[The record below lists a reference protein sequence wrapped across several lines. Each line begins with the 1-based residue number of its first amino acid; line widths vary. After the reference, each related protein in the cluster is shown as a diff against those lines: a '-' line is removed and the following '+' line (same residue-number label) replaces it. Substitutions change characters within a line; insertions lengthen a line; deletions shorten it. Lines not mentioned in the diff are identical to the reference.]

1 MDKELIYDIMNGFID
16 LSRVETEV
24 DMPIIDEFSEGM
36 ECAKI
41 YEEVYQAKL
50 NLGERLGVSEDEDVE
65 QIICGMGEITR
76 ILCLK
81 MFDYGMKQAQMKMRG
96 EADGERAV

>member
-16 LSRVETEV
+16 LSRVETEI
-24 DMPIIDEFSEGM
+24 DMPIDDEFSEGT

-41 YEEVYQAKL
+41 YEEVYQAKQ
-50 NLGERLGVSEDEDVE
+50 NLGERLGVSEDGDVE
-65 QIICGMGEITR
+65 QIICGMEEITR

-81 MFDYGMKQAQMKMRG
+81 MFDYGVKREQKKMRG
-96 EADGERAV
+96 GSDGKGTV